1 MICVQTQTTVI
12 EDYGIHTYPH
22 THIRICICIYIMCTN
37 WYSEH
42 KKHYEFCPEM
52 MDDSPNVF
60 PTTADVLS
68 LSRWY
73 TLVCFMVGHF
83 GHWWHQT
90 PEVFGLWPGLMC
102 LRRNS
107 HQQPAVGSDFIRF
120 PIFQIFQVPKNISFV
135 SWRIHAHPSMAFHG
149 IPWHSMAG
157 QPLLVNCTSEMGA
170 DWFSPT
176 DRPAA
181 AAGRKFD
188 HSPWMVI
195 TFPCWVKT
203 LRHIRAHYY
212 TIFGMNIL
220 RDNNH

>member
-1 MICVQTQTTVI
+1 MGYTHTHT
-12 EDYGIHTYPH
+12 HTYVYVY
-22 THIRICICIYIMCTN
+22 IYIMCTN

-149 IPWHSMAG
+149 IPWQASRCWWIAPPKWVRIGSRPRIG
-157 QPLLVNCTSEMGA
+157 QPQRLGGNSTIAHGWSSHFHVG
-170 DWFSPT
+170 
-176 DRPAA
+176 
-181 AAGRKFD
+181 
-188 HSPWMVI
+188 
-195 TFPCWVKT
+195 
-203 LRHIRAHYY
+203 LRR
-212 TIFGMNIL
+212 
-220 RDNNH
+220 